1 MNTENYSL
9 NVDVRDSKGKIILD
23 SEGNKH
29 FSFKLNLNVSSEQ
42 LEREMIALGSTLNA
56 WMPKNKINIDASVF
70 NSISGTWMTMYS
82 YYATEKRF
90 VKH

>member
-1 MNTENYSL
+1 MYSENYHL
-9 NVDVRDSKGKIILD
+9 NIDVRDSKGKIIRD
-23 SEGNKH
+23 ADGIMHVN
-29 FSFKLNLNVSSEQ
+29 FKIDLVVTKEQ
-42 LEREMIALGSTLNA
+42 LEREMIKLGNSLMV
-56 WMPKNKINIDASVF
+56 WMPKNKVNIDASVF